1 MQNLGSLIVFWKVV
15 KATAGT
21 IDTKN
26 VIHFSQNSKNPKFI
40 FETPDSFFPD
50 VLYGVVYCIRCSL
63 AGNSEENQGNN
74 ACVRGL
80 AGMYPFIQILGE
92 WPDLIKRGSKGYQK
106 PVWSENGVYIKIV

>member
-1 MQNLGSLIVFWKVV
+1 M

-26 VIHFSQNSKNPKFI
+26 FIHFSQNSKIPKFI

-92 WPDLIKRGSKGYQK
+92 WPDLIKRRPIRSLYEVK
-106 PVWSENGVYIKIV
+106 